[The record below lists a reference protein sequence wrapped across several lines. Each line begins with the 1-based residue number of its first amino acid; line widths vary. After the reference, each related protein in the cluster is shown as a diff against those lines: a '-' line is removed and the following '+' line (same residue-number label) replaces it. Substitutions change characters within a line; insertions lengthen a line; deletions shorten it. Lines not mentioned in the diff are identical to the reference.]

1 MIVIQ
6 TSPDRGLASFL
17 ESCFVPK
24 AQKSLFYT
32 EIVVDVAAKT
42 L

>member
-6 TSPDRGLASFL
+6 MSPDRGLVSFL

-32 EIVVDVAAKT
+32 EMVVDITARR